1 MLLTQAYGSKGHR
14 KLLRFG
20 QKYFYQAA
28 NHFLLPFVFSARTES
43 ALHNLCIS
51 FTLRVTLELR
61 KRTTNSYSKMV
72 HTESRVHVPCVWV
85 FGGVGTLGMQRRR
98 GECVYVAEFLFHE
111 KRLFVHVSPL

>member
-61 KRTTNSYSKMV
+61 KRTTNSYSKLV
-72 HTESRVHVPCVWV
+72 HI
-85 FGGVGTLGMQRRR
+85 GVALLVLGVCLR
-98 GECVYVAEFLFHE
+98 
-111 KRLFVHVSPL
+111 